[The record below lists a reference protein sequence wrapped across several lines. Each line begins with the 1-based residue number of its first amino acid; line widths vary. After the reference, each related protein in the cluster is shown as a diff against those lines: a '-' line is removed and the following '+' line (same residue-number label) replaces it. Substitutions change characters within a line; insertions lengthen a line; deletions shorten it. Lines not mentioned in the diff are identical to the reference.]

1 MLDFYTPATFAEK
14 LGVSDIWVRELCRK
28 GRIVP
33 AKRVGGRWIIGRNA
47 VVLMP
52 PERMRQPIK
61 LVPPEMTIRQRTD
74 YLKEVLRRQDLAD
87 AGYRA
92 W

>member
-1 MLDFYTPATFAEK
+1 M
-14 LGVSDIWVRELCRK
+14 
-28 GRIVP
+28 P
-33 AKRVGGRWIIGRNA
+33 AKKVGGRWIIGRNA

-52 PERMRQPIK
+52 PESMRMPVK

-74 YLKEVLRRQDLAD
+74 YLREVLRRQDLVD
-87 AGYRA
+87 AGGRG